1 MEEFMRSTF
10 GSAWA
15 YYIAF
20 GILIVWWVIERS
32 NKKR

>member
-1 MEEFMRSTF
+1 MDDFMRNIF

-20 GILIVWWVIERS
+20 GILAAWWIVERS
-32 NKKR
+32 NKKH